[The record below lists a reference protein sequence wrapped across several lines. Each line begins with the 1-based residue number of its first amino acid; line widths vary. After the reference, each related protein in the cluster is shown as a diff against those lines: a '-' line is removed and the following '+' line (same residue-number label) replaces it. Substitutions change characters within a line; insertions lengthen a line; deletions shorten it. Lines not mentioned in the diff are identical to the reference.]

1 MKTLIKTMV
10 FLLAVTL
17 ATTARA
23 GGQRTFTV
31 NGVSFTM
38 VAVDGGT
45 FTMGATAEQGNSYY
59 SDERPTHQVTLS
71 DFMIGQTEV
80 TEALWTAV
88 MGSNPSYYKKGDNYP
103 VEYVSWDD
111 CQTFI
116 TKLNQLTGATFRLPT
131 EAEWEFAARG
141 GNQSKGY
148 KYAGSNNREEVS
160 WYEMYSGGSKHPVAT
175 KAPNELGIYDMSGNV
190 WERLQ
195 DWYGSYSSEAQTDP
209 TGPASG
215 TKRATRGGGWKE
227 WGDYKDYGRVSNR
240 GANVQSDT
248 NYDMGLRLAMGN
260 IEVIKATGLALDKS
274 SLSLIVGSGATLNA
288 TIIPD
293 NVSNKTL
300 NWTSSDPNIASVDA
314 NGNVV
319 ANDEG
324 TAIITVSTTDGSDLS
339 ASCTVVCQYG
349 DTRTVLIGTGGASTE
364 GAPICNWCMTDY
376 QGNESLY
383 LRDELKMKKGDIITS
398 LSYHCV
404 GGSAG
409 GGLFN
414 VRIINTSLNEL
425 CGTDHDIYNNDP
437 SILKVKYED
446 TVYGTVQ
453 LGGYSSGDWVTFNLS
468 KPFVYDGEN
477 IIVDIRNVEKG
488 SRSGWVYF
496 ETTPGIEHRTFVWL
510 HALDE
515 AVTGFNSSDCVH
527 NDNNLLNVLIT
538 YAPNAVDYVYAS
550 ELSLNKTETFLA
562 VNDSEQLVATIEP
575 ENVTTKTLQ
584 WTSSNPTVATVDGTG
599 TGRALNRG
607 PAVIT
612 ATTTDGS
619 ELSASCTVVVTSIY
633 ALLTDTLTHVRGD
646 AATVVDL
653 PIVMVNKNDIAGL
666 QFELSLPDGVSMVM
680 TNGVPAVT
688 LDDNRKSR
696 DHSVFA
702 SRLSNGNYRVLVS
715 SPTNKKLK
723 GNNGVVLHLNLELA
737 QYHGSGDK
745 TLRFTNIN
753 LVEPDETQHA
763 IDDFTSIARLC
774 YVLGDADAD
783 THVDAGDYMSTVLSI
798 MEQPVVRFY
807 SDAANVNNDS
817 GINITDLIGIT
828 NIALGIRSA
837 EVKHAPAV
845 GRTAEPSVALVPADD
860 RAACDIVMHNSLPMA
875 GMQFD
880 VTLPEG
886 MRIEG
891 AEALGRATGWQ
902 VATAD
907 LGNGK
912 TRVLM
917 SHFGDKNIT
926 AGDDAVIRLSLT
938 GTARGDGEC
947 VITGIAIAQR
957 DLTTFH
963 PSPFKIAVTG
973 IDDLA
978 NNGKASIYAQGGNV
992 IIESGEAGE
1001 AQLVMLSGMARPL
1014 HVSAG
1019 RNVYPVNSPG
1029 VYVVRFN
1036 GVTAKL
1042 QL

>member
-1 MKTLIKTMV
+1 MQSYQGNEVIYLKEELGLRKGDLITSLSYHCVQGSAKGGNFNIRIKNTNKTEIY
-10 FLLAVTL
+10 
-17 ATTARA
+17 R
-23 GGQRTFTV
+23 
-31 NGVSFTM
+31 
-38 VAVDGGT
+38 
-45 FTMGATAEQGNSYY
+45 GATDDQ
-59 SDERPTHQVTLS
+59 D
-71 DFMIGQTEV
+71 
-80 TEALWTAV
+80 
-88 MGSNPSYYKKGDNYP
+88 PSVLLVK
-103 VEYVSWDD
+103 
-111 CQTFI
+111 
-116 TKLNQLTGATFRLPT
+116 
-131 EAEWEFAARG
+131 
-141 GNQSKGY
+141 
-148 KYAGSNNREEVS
+148 NNDKV
-160 WYEMYSGGSKHPVAT
+160 Y
-175 KAPNELGIYDMSGNV
+175 GNV
-190 WERLQ
+190 QL
-195 DWYGSYSSEAQTDP
+195 GSYSAGEWITFNLTEPFRYDGENIVVDIRNTQPGQRQGWCYFASTTVSQPHRALAWRNANAENLTGFIP
-209 TGPASG
+209 TQGMSGP
-215 TKRATRGGGWKE
+215 
-227 WGDYKDYGRVSNR
+227 DYGLWLDKD
-240 GANVQSDT
+240 DT
-248 NYDMGLRLAMGN
+248 DVDSRIPNTKISFIRKY
-260 IEVIKATGLALDKS
+260 IATGLALDKS

-319 ANDEG
+319 ANDKG

-349 DTRTVLIGTGGASTE
+349 DTRTVLIGTGGASTQCV
-364 GAPICNWCMTDY
+364 PICNWWMSTY
-376 QGNESLY
+376 QGSEDLY
-383 LRDELKMKKGDIITS
+383 LKDELKMKKGDIITS
-398 LSYHCV
+398 LSYRCV

-409 GGLFN
+409 GGKFN
-414 VRIINTSLNEL
+414 VRIVNTSLNEL
-425 CGTDHDIYNNDP
+425 TDVDYDYQVRDP
-437 SILKVKYED
+437 SIIKVKYED

-488 SRSGWVYF
+488 SCSGWVYF
-496 ETTPGIEHRTFVWL
+496 ETTPNAPRKELVWWN
-510 HALDE
+510 ATDE
-515 AVTGFNSSDCVH
+515 AATSFDDSYSDRGIYITDS
-527 NDNNLLNVLIT
+527 NGSRANVLIT

-562 VNDSEQLVATIEP
+562 VNGTEQLVATIEP

-599 TGRALNRG
+599 TVRALNRG
-607 PAVIT
+607 TAVIT

-680 TNGVPAVT
+680 MANGLPAVT

-783 THVDAGDYMSTVLSI
+783 THVDAGDYMATVLSI

-845 GRTAEPSVALVPADD
+845 GRTAEPSVSLTPADD

-907 LGNGK
+907 LGNGA

-917 SHFGDKNIT
+917 SHFGDRNIAT
-926 AGDDAVIRLSLT
+926 GDDAVIRLSLT

-947 VITGIAIAQR
+947 EITGIAIAQR

-963 PSPFKIAVTG
+963 PAPFRAAVTG
-973 IDDLA
+973 INDLA
-978 NNGKASIYAQGGNV
+978 DNGKASIYAQGGNV

-1001 AQLVMLSGMARPL
+1001 AQLVMLNGMTRPL

-1019 RNVYPVNSPG
+1019 RNVYPINNSG